1 MWTDE
6 HVKLMPVRQM
16 LTRRSFMEQISTG
29 LGSIA
34 FFSLLTDAMGATNAP
49 QFDVLPKKPHSSAKA
64 KRVILL
70 FQNGGPSHMDLFDP
84 KPELRKQHGEKP
96 GADFMKTIE
105 VKRIGQGWMG
115 SPFQFSKFGR
125 SGMEFSELLPGLAE
139 HADEIAVIRS
149 MVTVHNNHEQAI
161 WNFNTGLIQ
170 PGRPSLGSWVVYGLG
185 TQNQN
190 LPAYVSILNPQGL
203 PVDGVRNFSSGW
215 MPPVYQGMAM
225 RAEGTP
231 VINLEPSGTV
241 EAIKGRLDL
250 LRQLN
255 LKHLESHS
263 DQLELEAR
271 IASFE
276 LAAKMQVEASGV
288 LDLSKEPKETH
299 DLYGTGN
306 PETATYGRQCLLA
319 RRLVENGV
327 RFVQLLHR
335 GQPWD
340 THVRNDKETQNVCR
354 KTDRPTAALL
364 TDLKRRGMLEDTLVI
379 WAGEFGRTPMSDAR
393 QGADGRDHH
402 KYGFS
407 LWMAGGG
414 VKGGVTHGRTDDFGY
429 HAVENIVTVPDFHA
443 TVLHL
448 LGLDYERLTYRHGT
462 RDERLTD
469 VHPATVV
476 KAIMA

>member
-1 MWTDE
+1 MWPDG
-6 HVKLMPVRQM
+6 HVKFMPVRQM
-16 LTRRSFMEQISTG
+16 LTRRGFLEQISTG

-34 FFSLLTDAMGATNAP
+34 FFSLLSDALGATNGP
-49 QFDVLPKKPHSSAKA
+49 QFDLLPKRPHSPAKA

-84 KPELRKQHGEKP
+84 KPELSKRHGEKP
-96 GADFMKTIE
+96 GGEFAKTIDA
-105 VKRIGQGWMG
+105 KRMGQGWMG
-115 SPFQFSKFGR
+115 SPFRFSRRGR
-125 SGMEFSELLPGLAE
+125 SGMELSELIPRLAQ
-139 HADEIAVIRS
+139 HADDIALIRS
-149 MVTVHNNHEQAI
+149 MVTVHSNHEQAI

-185 TQNQN
+185 TENQN
-190 LPAYVSILNPQGL
+190 LPAYVSILNPKGL

-215 MPPVYQGMAM
+215 LPPVYQGMGM

-231 VINLEPSGTV
+231 VINLVPRGTTD
-241 EAIKGRLDL
+241 ATGGRLDL

-255 LKHLESHS
+255 RAHLETRA

-276 LAAKMQVEASGV
+276 LAARMQVEASGV

-299 DLYGTGN
+299 QLYGTDD

-340 THVRNDKETQNVCR
+340 THVRNDKETQNISR
-354 KTDRPTAALL
+354 KTDGPTSALL

-402 KYGFS
+402 KFAFS

-429 HAVENIVTVPDFHA
+429 HAIENVVTVPDFHA

-448 LGLDYERLTYRHGT
+448 LGLDCQRLTYRHGT

-476 KAIMA
+476 NAVLA